1 MKISFLF
8 ILLFPLTL
16 FAQPD
21 MEENLNAAYQNA
33 KKGIYWALVNIP
45 ENRKKLQSDLI
56 DENKMYA
63 SVKLEKEYNGVKI
76 VSKGYDNSTEVSVT
90 VYRSLEGLIRDGYL
104 KPPEEKNEQKLKD

>member
-1 MKISFLF
+1 MFPV
-8 ILLFPLTL
+8 ILS
-16 FAQPD
+16 AQKD
-21 MEENLNAAYQNA
+21 MEKNLNTAYQNA

-45 ENRKKLQSDLI
+45 ENRKRIQSDLI
-56 DENKMYA
+56 DGEKKYA

-104 KPPEEKNEQKLKD
+104 NPPEEKNEQKLKD